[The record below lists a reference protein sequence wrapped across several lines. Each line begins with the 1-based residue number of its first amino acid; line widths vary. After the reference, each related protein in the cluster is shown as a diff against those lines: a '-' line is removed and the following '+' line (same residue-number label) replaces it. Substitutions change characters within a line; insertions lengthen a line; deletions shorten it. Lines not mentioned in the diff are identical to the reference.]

1 MSFNLRTLR
10 QRDIAIIL
18 ITLTVIAGVLWYFYL
33 YRPAQER
40 IEGLEANI
48 TRLETEIRRGED
60 ARRNLPDLRLA
71 VAMLEEERRVFLS
84 QLPTESEVAALI
96 DSLRNSS
103 EAAGV
108 SIRSFSQ
115 GTAQSNV
122 QNVRAIGFN
131 VAADGRFAESMGFID
146 LLENLQRF
154 AKLNTVGLSL
164 ASDDSDD
171 PDLNTAVG
179 FTVYV
184 FTGTD
189 PGERTP

>member
-1 MSFNLRTLR
+1 MNFNLRNLR

-18 ITLTVIAGVLWYFYL
+18 VVLTVLGGVLWYFYM
-33 YRPAQER
+33 YQPSQDR
-40 IEGLEANI
+40 IAELEAEI

-71 VAMLEEERRVFLS
+71 VALLEEERRVFLS

-96 DSLRNSS
+96 DSLRLTS

-108 SIRSFSQ
+108 TIRSFSQ
-115 GTAQSNV
+115 GGGQSNV
-122 QNVRAIGFN
+122 QNVRALGFT
-131 VAADGRFAESMGFID
+131 VSADGTFVESMGFLD
-146 LLENLQRF
+146 ELENLQRF
-154 AKLNTVGLSL
+154 TRLNTVGLSV
-164 ASDDSDD
+164 ASEEVD
-171 PDLNTAVG
+171 PRLNTSVA

-189 PGERTP
+189 PGERRP

>member
-1 MSFNLRTLR
+1 MNFNLRNLR

-18 ITLTVIAGVLWYFYL
+18 VVLTIIAGVLWYFYM
-33 YRPAQER
+33 YQPSQDRVAE
-40 IEGLEANI
+40 LEAEI

-71 VAMLEEERRVFLS
+71 VALLEEERRVFLS

-96 DSLRNSS
+96 DSLRLTS

-108 SIRSFSQ
+108 TINSFSQ
-115 GTAQSNV
+115 GTGQTAV
-122 QNVRAIGFN
+122 QNVRAIGFT
-131 VAADGRFAESMGFID
+131 VAANGTFVESMGFLD
-146 LLENLQRF
+146 ELENLQRF
-154 AKLNTVGLSL
+154 TRLNTVGLSV
-164 ASDDSDD
+164 ADDQVD
-171 PDLNTAVG
+171 PRLNTSVA

-189 PGERTP
+189 PGER

>member
-1 MSFNLRTLR
+1 MSLNLRKLR
-10 QRDIAIIL
+10 QRDIAIVVL
-18 ITLTVIAGVLWYFYL
+18 VLTVIAGALWYFYL
-33 YRPAQER
+33 YQPSQER
-40 IEGLEANI
+40 IAELEATI
-48 TRLETEIRRGED
+48 TRLETDIRRGED

-84 QLPTESEVAALI
+84 QLPKESQVADLI
-96 DSLRNSS
+96 DALRNSS

-108 SIRSFSQ
+108 TIRSFAQ
-115 GTAQSNV
+115 GSGQSNV
-122 QNVRAIGFN
+122 QDVRAIGFN
-131 VAADGRFAESMGFID
+131 VSADGRFAESMGFID

-154 AKLNTVGLSL
+154 TKLNTVGLSV

-189 PGERTP
+189 PGER

>member
-1 MSFNLRTLR
+1 MSVNLRALR
-10 QRDIAIIL
+10 QRDIALIL
-18 ITLTVIAGVLWYFYL
+18 IVLTVIAGVLWYFYA
-33 YRPAQER
+33 YRPSQER
-40 IEGLEANI
+40 IADLEANI

-71 VAMLEEERRVFLS
+71 VALLEEERRVFLS

-103 EAAGV
+103 EATGV
-108 SIRSFSQ
+108 AIRSFSQ
-115 GTAQSNV
+115 GSAQSNV

-131 VAADGRFAESMGFID
+131 VAADGRFAESMGFLD

-154 AKLNTVGLSL
+154 TKLNTVGLTL

-189 PGERTP
+189 PGERRP